1 MLMALKPINFFTL
14 TGMLA
19 ICLLQ
24 GCASLPNTRPL
35 PSNLEDEVQ
44 MPGFHDIR
52 AWGDMRSKALEQ
64 SARDSIKQEL
74 ASNHGKLKPE
84 VDALA
89 LSGGGQ
95 DGAFGAGLLCG
106 WTKAG
111 TRPTFKLVTGISTGA
126 LMAPFAF
133 LGPSYDDKLKYFY
146 TNTSDKDIYKPY
158 SIFTLLLAAARIT
171 SVPSLADNQPL
182 AKLLDKI
189 IDERMLKEIAA
200 EHLKGR
206 RLLIGTSEMYSQRLV
221 IWDMGAIAASNSPK
235 ALPLFRKIILASSAL
250 PASFPPQFF
259 KVVAEGKQ
267 YDEMHVDGGVEVQVM
282 LFENAIVPFSR
293 EGNFLKGQRR
303 IRRLYIIRNQSV
315 HPKWENVKPQLKFIA
330 IRSIDSLIKS
340 QSIGDLYRLYTY
352 AKRDNF
358 EYNLAYVPKNFHEKP
373 NGMFDPVYMH
383 QLFNRGYQL
392 GQTGYPWEHHP
403 YGFNPNP
410 ILM

>member
-1 MLMALKPINFFTL
+1 MLMALKQINFFTL

-44 MPGFHDIR
+44 MPGFHNVR

-133 LGPSYDDKLKYFY
+133 LGPAYDDKLRYFY

-158 SIFTLLLAAARIT
+158 SIFTLLLSAARIT
-171 SVPSLADNQPL
+171 TVPSLADNQPL

-221 IWDMGAIAASNSPK
+221 IWDMGAIAASNSPN

-259 KVVAEGKQ
+259 KVVAAGRQ

-293 EGNFLKGQRR
+293 EGDFLKGQRH

-315 HPKWENVKPQLKFIA
+315 HPKWENVKPQLKYIA

-358 EYNLAYVPKNFHEKP
+358 EYNLAYVPKNFHGKP
-373 NGMFDPVYMH
+373 NSLFDPVYMH

-392 GQTGYPWEHHP
+392 GIAGYPWEHHP
-403 YGFNPNP
+403 FGYTPNP
-410 ILM
+410 III